1 MRAGAYAAAS
11 EYNARILVIFVKAG
25 SETLPARYRSSKA
38 EQQKAYDKLGTK
50 AYNPKKCSVPCKLVE
65 SNMSADELLKGIA
78 DGIRIPF
85 NT

>member
-1 MRAGAYAAAS
+1 
-11 EYNARILVIFVKAG
+11 
-25 SETLPARYRSSKA
+25 
-38 EQQKAYDKLGTK
+38 
-50 AYNPKKCSVPCKLVE
+50 VPCKLVE